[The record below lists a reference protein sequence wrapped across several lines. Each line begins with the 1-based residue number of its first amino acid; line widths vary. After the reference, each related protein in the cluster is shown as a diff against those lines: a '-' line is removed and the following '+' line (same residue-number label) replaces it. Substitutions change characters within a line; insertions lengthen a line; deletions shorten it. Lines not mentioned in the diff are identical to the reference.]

1 MKKQAIAHTDL
12 TVSRIVYG
20 CMGLG
25 GGWEPGQVTEQSKKE
40 AVAAVRAAL
49 DEGID
54 FFDHANIY
62 GRGKSEEAF
71 SAAWKEIPGLRQKI
85 VVQTKCGI
93 RFANDPAQGVPG
105 RYDFSRDHIL
115 ESVEGSLRRLKTD
128 VIDILLL
135 HRPDALVEP
144 EEVAEAFER
153 LHFSGKVRFFG
164 VSNHSTAQ
172 IELLRRW
179 VTQPLVVNQLEL
191 NLVHNQLFN
200 AGITTDQKVDLRTL
214 QLEGTLDYCRRN
226 DITVQAWSPLAHGAF
241 AKALAGGAGGAS
253 GSGSGRGGA
262 PQDPRIFAAAKAA
275 KAMAEAKGVDMDA
288 ILLAWI
294 LRHPAGIQ
302 PVIGTTKPERIRAA
316 CKADAVE
323 LTREEWYS
331 LFTAGRGGP
340 VP

>member
-1 MKKQAIAHTDL
+1 VKKQAIAHTHL
-12 TVSRIVYG
+12 SVSRIVYG

-25 GGWEPGQVTEQSKKE
+25 GGWEPGQATEQSKKE

-49 DEGID
+49 DEGIN

-62 GRGKSEEAF
+62 GRGKAEEAF
-71 SAAWKEIPGLRQKI
+71 SAVWKEIPGLREKI

-93 RFANDPAQGVPG
+93 RFANDSAQGVPG

-128 VIDILLL
+128 FIDILLL
-135 HRPDALVEP
+135 HRPDALVQP

-153 LHFSGKVRFFG
+153 LHFSGKVRSFG

-200 AGITTDQKVDLRTL
+200 AGITTDQHVNLRTV
-214 QLEGTLDYCRRN
+214 QLEGTLDYCRRS

-241 AKALAGGAGGAS
+241 AKALAGGAAAGAK
-253 GSGSGRGGA
+253 GA
-262 PQDPRIFAAAKAA
+262 QQDPRIMAAAQAA
-275 KAMAEAKGVDMDA
+275 KAMADRKGVDMDA

-323 LTREEWYS
+323 LSREEWYS
-331 LFTAGRGGP
+331 LFVVGRGGP